1 MHSTMAPHNDFDNDN
16 SALNPDG
23 TFKDASEIIFFH
35 SPSDTHPIQPA
46 HTESPPPS
54 PSPAST
60 RPVRNSDRSKLYSA
74 IATLTATDNPKR
86 KKTLHDVD
94 DTSAGTK
101 RVKQQVIPAPVES
114 DAPGKGK
121 ESITPTPSEDS
132 GQTHQGPTLSEET
145 HVSTSSSIVL
155 DSDTDDDSEPK
166 ASSTDMG
173 KRLGRLDSRA
183 DVLTFCD
190 AVTIEGKPG
199 YFCTI
204 CE

>member
-1 MHSTMAPHNDFDNDN
+1 MHSTMAPHNDFDDDN

-60 RPVRNSDRSKLYSA
+60 RPVRNSDRYKRYSA

-101 RVKQQVIPAPVES
+101 RAKQQVILAPVES

-121 ESITPTPSEDS
+121 ESITPVVE
-132 GQTHQGPTLSEET
+132 
-145 HVSTSSSIVL
+145 
-155 DSDTDDDSEPK
+155 
-166 ASSTDMG
+166 
-173 KRLGRLDSRA
+173 
-183 DVLTFCD
+183 
-190 AVTIEGKPG
+190 
-199 YFCTI
+199 
-204 CE
+204 